1 MQHATGPKV
10 AEAADKAS
18 VRSDSDDIS
27 QGMCSSGNSVL
38 RDQYWEGEGQG
49 LLRGAPAERRAVT
62 VV

>member
-1 MQHATGPKV
+1 V

-38 RDQYWEGEGQG
+38 RGQYWEGEGQG